1 MSELPLN
8 EEMLPAARRQHLI
21 EWFEANHSGASQ
33 ELARMFGISVSTIR
47 RDLDVLASE
56 GLVKRTH
63 GGAVA
68 VRNRAT
74 WEPSTDVSR
83 RTAVEEK
90 QAIVREAL
98 RFVSPNQSLLID
110 TGGVVC
116 HLLADELAKLSM
128 PLTVITND
136 LYVAGA
142 LTYHENIKL
151 HVPGGT
157 CRPGS
162 YSLLGAP
169 GEAFLEN
176 IRCDIFF
183 MSAAAVDEECVS
195 ETAIEMSQ
203 MKRAMV
209 AAAREVILLA
219 DSARF
224 MERALHRTVPIEQIT
239 RIITDEGLTDK
250 SRQRFPTPVPEFV
263 IAEM

>member
-151 HVPGGT
+151 HVPGGPVARAAT
-157 CRPGS
+157 ACWARRARRS
-162 YSLLGAP
+162 W
-169 GEAFLEN
+169 
-176 IRCDIFF
+176 RT
-183 MSAAAVDEECVS
+183 SAATPSSC
-195 ETAIEMSQ
+195 
-203 MKRAMV
+203 R
-209 AAAREVILLA
+209 R
-219 DSARF
+219 R
-224 MERALHRTVPIEQIT
+224 RWT
-239 RIITDEGLTDK
+239 RNACRK
-250 SRQRFPTPVPEFV
+250 PPSR
-263 IAEM
+263 